1 MDYNL
6 LFIFLIFIIILICI
20 LTNEKILMKINNIM
34 TNKSKL
40 SSKNNKLSNTNSVK
54 DTQLNKNYLNDNLY
68 VKNKQNL
75 SYYKCDKIKNNEV
88 TSNVLNKLDIQ
99 KNNNKYKSDLY
110 MTCGYNYAEIEL
122 VDIKPK
128 NNYQRIYA
136 VKGCDKLV
144 SKRILWKTLKD
155 ELDIENA
162 EKIMPKT
169 YIINNNDDIIN
180 FKLNYRNNEDI
191 YILKSNL
198 QRKRGLYLSSNYEDI
213 MNKINTNNFKV
224 IQEYMKDVYC
234 IKKHKLNIRLY
245 VVIICYEYESY
256 WFLYKEGK
264 CIYTNKPY
272 NKVSSNNKFNLQD
285 KEQHFTSYNL
295 DTTIY
300 KRKKLPES
308 MNDLKKYLGENKY
321 QKLIIIIKN
330 KLSLI
335 KKAYKN
341 KLGKIHN
348 LKNNICFQLFGI
360 DVVNNEYTL
369 EPYILEFNKGPEMTI
384 KSPND
389 SNLKNKLI
397 NDCFQLVLL
406 NKNKLHLINDND
418 NQIDV
423 ILNELNTNKNNNWYI
438 IN

>member
-6 LFIFLIFIIILICI
+6 LFIILIFIIIMICI
-20 LTNEKILMKINNIM
+20 LTNEKILIKINDII

-40 SSKNNKLSNTNSVK
+40 FNKNNNKLSNTNFIN
-54 DTQLNKNYLNDNLY
+54 DTQINKNYSNDNL
-68 VKNKQNL
+68 KNKQNL
-75 SYYKCDKIKNNEV
+75 SYYKCDKIKNNGV

-99 KNNNKYKSDLY
+99 KNNNKYNSDLY

-144 SKRILWKTLKD
+144 SKRILWKTLK
-155 ELDIENA
+155 EQLDIENA

-169 YIINNNDDIIN
+169 YIIKNNDDIIN

-198 QRKRGLYLSSNYEDI
+198 QRKRGLYLTSNYEDI

-272 NKVSSNNKFNLQD
+272 DKVSSNNKFNLQD

-308 MNDLKKYLGENKY
+308 MNDLENYLGENKY
-321 QKLIIIIKN
+321 HKLIIRIKN

-341 KLGKIHN
+341 KLGRTQN

-397 NDCFQLVLL
+397 SDCFQLVLL
-406 NKNKLHLINDND
+406 NKKKLNLINDND

>member
-6 LFIFLIFIIILICI
+6 LFIILIFIIIMICI
-20 LTNEKILMKINNIM
+20 LTNEKILIKINDIM
-34 TNKSKL
+34 TNKSIL
-40 SSKNNKLSNTNSVK
+40 SSKNNNKLSDTNFIK
-54 DTQLNKNYLNDNLY
+54 DTQINNNYSNDNL
-68 VKNKQNL
+68 KNKQNL
-75 SYYKCDKIKNNEV
+75 SYYKCDKIKNNGV

-99 KNNNKYKSDLY
+99 KNNNKYNSDLY

-155 ELDIENA
+155 ELNIENA

-169 YIINNNDDIIN
+169 YIIKNNDDIIN

-198 QRKRGLYLSSNYEDI
+198 QRKRGLYLTSNYEDI

-272 NKVSSNNKFNLQD
+272 DKVSSNNKFNLQD

-308 MNDLKKYLGENKY
+308 MNDLENYLGENKY
-321 QKLIIIIKN
+321 HKLIIRIKN
-330 KLSLI
+330 KLGLI

-341 KLGKIHN
+341 KLGRTQN

-360 DVVNNEYTL
+360 DIVNNEYTL

-418 NQIDV
+418 NQIEV
-423 ILNELNTNKNNNWYI
+423 ILNE
-438 IN
+438 

>member
-6 LFIFLIFIIILICI
+6 LFIILIFIIIMICI
-20 LTNEKILMKINNIM
+20 LTNEKILIKINDII

-40 SSKNNKLSNTNSVK
+40 FNKNNNKLSNTNFIN
-54 DTQLNKNYLNDNLY
+54 DTQINKNYSNDNL
-68 VKNKQNL
+68 KNKQNL
-75 SYYKCDKIKNNEV
+75 SYYKCDKIKNNGV

-99 KNNNKYKSDLY
+99 KNNNKYNSDLY

-144 SKRILWKTLKD
+144 SKRILWKTLK
-155 ELDIENA
+155 EQLDIENA

-169 YIINNNDDIIN
+169 YIIKNNDDIIN

-198 QRKRGLYLSSNYEDI
+198 QRKRGLYLTSNYEDI

-272 NKVSSNNKFNLQD
+272 DKVSSNNKFNLQD

-308 MNDLKKYLGENKY
+308 MNDLENYLGENKY
-321 QKLIIIIKN
+321 HKLIIRIKN

-341 KLGKIHN
+341 KLGRTQN

-397 NDCFQLVLL
+397 SDCFQLVLL

>member
-1 MDYNL
+1 M
-6 LFIFLIFIIILICI
+6 ICI
-20 LTNEKILMKINNIM
+20 LTNEKILIKINDII

-40 SSKNNKLSNTNSVK
+40 FNKNNNKLSNTNFIN
-54 DTQLNKNYLNDNLY
+54 DTQINKNYSNDNL
-68 VKNKQNL
+68 KNKQNL
-75 SYYKCDKIKNNEV
+75 SYYKCDKIKNNGV

-99 KNNNKYKSDLY
+99 KNNNKYNSDLY

-144 SKRILWKTLKD
+144 SKRILWKTLK
-155 ELDIENA
+155 EQLDIENA

-169 YIINNNDDIIN
+169 YIIKNNDDIIN

-198 QRKRGLYLSSNYEDI
+198 QRKRGLYLTSNYEDI

-272 NKVSSNNKFNLQD
+272 DKVSSNNKFNLQD

-308 MNDLKKYLGENKY
+308 MNDLENYLGENKY
-321 QKLIIIIKN
+321 HKLIIRIKN

-341 KLGKIHN
+341 KLGRTQN

-397 NDCFQLVLL
+397 SDCFQLVLL

>member
-6 LFIFLIFIIILICI
+6 LFIFLIFIIIMICI
-20 LTNEKILMKINNIM
+20 LTNEKVLIKINNIM
-34 TNKSKL
+34 TNKNIL
-40 SSKNNKLSNTNSVK
+40 YNNNLLNTNSIK
-54 DTQLNKNYLNDNLY
+54 DTQINNNYLNDNL
-68 VKNKQNL
+68 KNKQSL
-75 SYYKCDKIKNNEV
+75 SYYKCDKIKNNGV

-99 KNNNKYKSDLY
+99 KNKNKYNSDLY

-144 SKRILWKTLKD
+144 SKRILWKILRE
-155 ELDIENA
+155 ELDIKNA

-169 YIINNNDDIIN
+169 YIIKNNDDIIN

-198 QRKRGLYLSSNYEDI
+198 QRKRGLYLTSNYEDI

-272 NKVSSNNKFNLQD
+272 DKVSSNNKFNLQD

-321 QKLIIIIKN
+321 QKLIIRIKN

-341 KLGKIHN
+341 KLGRTQN